1 MATRTEVMDRSPATL
16 LVAALLSLG
25 LFRVAARLGA
35 FAALLGVVF
44 ACVGALTIGVV
55 ILRLLLLR

>member
-1 MATRTEVMDRSPATL
+1 MTTHDDAVDRSPAAL

-25 LFRVAARLGA
+25 LVRVVARLGA

-44 ACVGALTIGVV
+44 ACVGALTIGIVV
-55 ILRLLLLR
+55 LRLLLLH